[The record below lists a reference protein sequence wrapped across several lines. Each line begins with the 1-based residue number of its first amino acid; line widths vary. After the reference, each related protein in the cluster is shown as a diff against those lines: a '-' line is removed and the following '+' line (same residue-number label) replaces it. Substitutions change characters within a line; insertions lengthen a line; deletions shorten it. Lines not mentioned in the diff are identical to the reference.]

1 MCAQCGNGPYDSP
14 LLGEKELGLPEG
26 KTPLPL
32 CTVCH
37 TANKAPVL
45 VNRADQATKEL
56 GRKEKKADAKKAVVA
71 EKAAPK
77 PRPAKGA
84 RAGVRRRRQRRLL
97 HLHPS
102 LTRLA
107 PGRRRLSAWLAQ
119 RSRDRRMLGLR
130 VRRQKTKRLGMA
142 GSARF
147 SSRKKPL
154 RQLGLSAHR
163 IPSPGARQTDS
174 DPIPPRPVLPRG
186 TSTAPT
192 RSPNTQPRR
201 VSPT

>member
-1 MCAQCGNGPYDSP
+1 MCARCGNGPDDSP

-84 RAGVRRRRQRRLL
+84 RAKAAAASASASAPKP
-97 HLHPS
+97 HE
-102 LTRLA
+102 TRARPPPTERVVGAKVTRPPHVGSSSPPAKNKALRH
-107 PGRRRLSAWLAQ
+107 G
-119 RSRDRRMLGLR
+119 GLR
-130 VRRQKTKRLGMA
+130 AFFQPQETASAA
-142 GSARF
+142 GS
-147 SSRKKPL
+147 P
-154 RQLGLSAHR
+154 SA
-163 IPSPGARQTDS
+163 S
-174 DPIPPRPVLPRG
+174 DPEPGG
-186 TSTAPT
+186 TAD
-192 RSPNTQPRR
+192 
-201 VSPT
+201 